1 VRVSYEPV
9 VHVGSVVQSARLVS
23 IRKMYRANGNSNN
36 SSVKSGSDS
45 EKEDVLVNGDSAVCR
60 FRFLFSPAY
69 IRGGECGDV
78 AVVLRE
84 GRTRG
89 VGKLI
94 SLVPMMA

>member
-1 VRVSYEPV
+1 M
-9 VHVGSVVQSARLVS
+9 VHIGSVVQSARLIS
-23 IRKMYRANGNSNN
+23 IRKIYRGNVVSGSNIN
-36 SSVKSGSDS
+36 TSGTKCGSDS
-45 EKEDVLVNGDSAVCR
+45 EKEDVLSNGDSAVCR

-94 SLVPMMA
+94 PCADASLMT